1 MRLGADGTGPSLREH
16 HTMATNPVNSVPDHA
31 AAVAGEPVVR
41 GHGLVKR
48 FGTGDVA
55 VEALRGVDIAF
66 EPGSFTAIMGPSGS
80 GKSTLLHILAGLD
93 RATEGWVEI
102 AGTRLDELDDRA
114 LTLLRRRAV
123 GFIFQAYNL
132 LPVLTAEG
140 NITLPLRIGGRKADP
155 EWLTQLI
162 DAVGLTDRREH
173 RPAEMSGGQQQ
184 RVAVARALITR
195 PAVVFGDE
203 PTGNLDSV
211 SSREV
216 LALMRRAVDDLG
228 QTIVMVTHDPSAA
241 AVADRV
247 VFLADGRL
255 AGTLERPGI
264 DEILDHLRELAR

>member
-1 MRLGADGTGPSLREH
+1 
-16 HTMATNPVNSVPDHA
+16 
-31 AAVAGEPVVR
+31 
-41 GHGLVKR
+41 
-48 FGTGDVA
+48 

-66 EPGSFTAIMGPSGS
+66 DRGSFTAIMGPSGS

-93 RATEGWVEI
+93 QPTDGWVEI
-102 AGTRLDELDDRA
+102 DGVRLDELDDRA

-140 NITLPLRIGGRKADP
+140 NITLPLRIGGRKPDP

-162 DAVGLTDRREH
+162 DAVGLAERRFH

-203 PTGNLDSV
+203 PTGNLDSI

-216 LALMRRAVDDLG
+216 LELMRRVVDELG
-228 QTIVMVTHDPSAA
+228 QTIVMVTHDPIAA
-241 AVADRV
+241 SYADRV
-247 VFLADGRL
+247 VFLADGAIVDEL
-255 AGTLERPGI
+255 LDPDTDAII
-264 DEILDHLRELAR
+264 DKMKSLGA